1 MNFKLN
7 SYLFQIKF
15 LHSLYMKEYLSTLK
29 VYSKSSNDITNKVK
43 TFKLLN
49 INSLIMTIFY
59 AKNYVRNKIFIYE
72 TLQSR
77 YF

>member
-1 MNFKLN
+1 
-7 SYLFQIKF
+7 
-15 LHSLYMKEYLSTLK
+15 MKEYLSTLK

>member
-1 MNFKLN
+1 
-7 SYLFQIKF
+7 
-15 LHSLYMKEYLSTLK
+15 MKEYLSTLK

-77 YF
+77 YFWKLFR